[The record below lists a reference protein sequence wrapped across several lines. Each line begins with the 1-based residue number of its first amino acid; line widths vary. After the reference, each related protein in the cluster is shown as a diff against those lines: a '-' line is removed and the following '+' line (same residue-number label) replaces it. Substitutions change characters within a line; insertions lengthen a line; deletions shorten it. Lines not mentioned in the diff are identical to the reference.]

1 MSRERQ
7 EPRNTRMAWIR
18 SRLGIKPRRPGAVG
32 KYDAHTQGAL
42 VSRDIRMRPGT
53 IHHFAERGEA
63 TNRFVLKRALQHLLF
78 DIAVGLVWALLLAAA
93 IIFMSGLSQFIYV
106 DF

>member
-7 EPRNTRMAWIR
+7 GPRSARTDWVRT
-18 SRLGIKPRRPGAVG
+18 RLGIKPRRPGAID
-32 KYDAHTQGAL
+32 KCEARTRGAL
-42 VSRDIRMRPGT
+42 VSREKRMQAGAT
-53 IHHFAERGEA
+53 HHFTERGQA

-93 IIFMSGLSQFIYV
+93 IIFMSGVSQFIYV